1 MKQNLV
7 LRFKRQKTPFYA
19 KAINHENYGGPNNHL
34 GQSNYPG
41 RMGKMG
47 PCLQASRRRYEDQ
60 LLRTWYGT
68 KQKKAKRQL
77 WLEPSHS
84 AFLLKYGHAFLI
96 TETKD
101 QLHPSGLP
109 ISYV

>member
-41 RMGKMG
+41 RMEKMG
-47 PCLQASRRRYEDQ
+47 PCLQTSRKRYEDQ

-68 KQKKAKRQL
+68 KQKKL

-84 AFLLKYGHAFLI
+84 AFLLRYGPAFLI

-109 ISYV
+109 ISSV

>member
-1 MKQNLV
+1 MPKQLIMKTMV
-7 LRFKRQKTPFYA
+7 
-19 KAINHENYGGPNNHL
+19 
-34 GQSNYPG
+34 GQIITLDIVTILEEW
-41 RMGKMG
+41 RKMG
-47 PCLQASRRRYEDQ
+47 PCLQTSRKRYEDQ

-68 KQKKAKRQL
+68 EQKKVKRQL

-84 AFLLKYGHAFLI
+84 AFLLKYSHAFLI